1 MVLVRVGPEAQSSEI
16 RGYGGLPTS
25 QGGHGLLGHFA
36 VGRFSSLSMVSVPNP
51 CVVCCGEARLTA
63 HYSLIRNQL
72 TAAASSTVMLKSPF
86 SGITIAAIAAT
97 VIFVSSLNRGSILDS

>member
-16 RGYGGLPTS
+16 RGYGGPPTS

-36 VGRFSSLSMVSVPNP
+36 VGRLSSLSMVSVPNP

-63 HYSLIRNQL
+63 HYSLIR
-72 TAAASSTVMLKSPF
+72 
-86 SGITIAAIAAT
+86 I
-97 VIFVSSLNRGSILDS
+97 